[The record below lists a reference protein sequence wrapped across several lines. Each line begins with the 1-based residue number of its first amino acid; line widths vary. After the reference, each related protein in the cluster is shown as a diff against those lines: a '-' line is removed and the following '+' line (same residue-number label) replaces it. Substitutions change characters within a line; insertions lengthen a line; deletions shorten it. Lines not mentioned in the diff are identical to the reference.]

1 MTIAFEVGLSSSFTD
16 FFHFENK
23 TVNAAF
29 ISLLLNHPLLMA
41 AWSGL

>member
-1 MTIAFEVGLSSSFTD
+1 MTIAFEGFSSSVTD

-23 TVNAAF
+23 TVNSFHFFAVK
-29 ISLLLNHPLLMA
+29 ITMLMA